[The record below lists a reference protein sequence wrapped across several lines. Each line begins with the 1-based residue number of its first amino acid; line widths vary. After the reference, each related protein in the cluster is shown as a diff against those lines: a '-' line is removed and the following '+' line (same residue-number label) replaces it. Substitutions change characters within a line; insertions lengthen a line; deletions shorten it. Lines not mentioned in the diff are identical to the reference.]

1 MRVTSIPYLVGHAG
15 TKNFDTAIF
24 QLGVKF
30 ALHAEND
37 VSFLTPVIGFVAR

>member
-15 TKNFDTAIF
+15 AKDLDAAIF

-30 ALHAEND
+30 ALDAED
-37 VSFLTPVIGFVAR
+37 YVSFLTPVIGFIAG